1 MSPIRKLQ
9 LRASEVR
16 TKLNELGA
24 VEQPTDEQ
32 RAEIGKL
39 SKEYGDLEVRQQALM
54 IGADDPDNP
63 DGGETV
69 TDEATKPDDKLLE
82 LRGKVSF
89 AGLRSGGGPGAFL
102 RGRGGRVQPGDRV
115 ARRERL
121 PARNAGSPGN

>member
-89 AGLRSGGGPGAFL
+89 ADYAQAVVQDRPYEGAAAEFNQEI
-102 RGRGGRVQPGDRV
+102 GV